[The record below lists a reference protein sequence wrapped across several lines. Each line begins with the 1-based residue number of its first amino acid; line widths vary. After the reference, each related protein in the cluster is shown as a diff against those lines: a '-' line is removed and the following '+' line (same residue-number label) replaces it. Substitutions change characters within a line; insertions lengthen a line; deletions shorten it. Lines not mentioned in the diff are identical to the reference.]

1 MVVAVLGVA
10 LLLASPQGGTAPAT
24 GSIAGQVRV
33 AGSGAPIPDARI
45 TLAGPGVSETSTSD
59 REGRFT
65 FPALAAGT
73 YRLTAQ
79 RESFV
84 IDITA
89 APMVA
94 VATGR
99 ATPLTLEMQRAAAIV
114 GEVRDERGN
123 PRSGVQVA
131 AVRKVAGGT
140 AVAPGRPLLTN
151 DLGEFRVDG
160 LLPGEYIVLASPPNV
175 LPRDE
180 ALVPTYYPATTD
192 REAAATVRVGPG
204 DTAPNIF
211 IMMASAPAFSIS
223 GVVVDEQGRPLSR
236 AVVSFVAQANR
247 TSAPGQ
253 AGIQASVRSFTTAPD
268 GTFRINGLG
277 PGTYRLTPSLRP
289 AAPAKPGLP
298 VETMMA
304 ALMGN
309 NSTVNVDV
317 RDAHVTG
324 VTVVLRSAAGQVK

>member
-1 MVVAVLGVA
+1 MVVTVLGVA
-10 LLLASPQGGTAPAT
+10 LLLASPQGGTTPLT
-24 GSIAGQVRV
+24 GAIAGQVRV
-33 AGSGAPIPDARI
+33 AGSGTPIPDARI

-73 YRLTAQ
+73 YRVTAQ

-84 IDITA
+84 LDIMA
-89 APMVA
+89 APLMA
-94 VATGR
+94 VVTGR
-99 ATPLTLEMQRAAAIV
+99 TTSLTLEMQRAAAIV

-123 PRSGVQVA
+123 PRSGVQVS

-140 AVAPGRPLLTN
+140 AVAPGRPLITN

-180 ALVPTYYPATTD
+180 ALMPTYYPATTD
-192 REAAATVRVGPG
+192 REAAVLVRVGPG
-204 DTAPNIF
+204 ETAPNIF
-211 IMMASAPAFSIS
+211 IMMASSPAFAIS
-223 GVVVDEQGRPLSR
+223 GIVVDEQGRPIPR
-236 AVVSFVAQANR
+236 AVVSFVTRSTR
-247 TSAPGQ
+247 TAAPGQ
-253 AGIQASVRSFTTAPD
+253 AGMQASVRSFTTAAD
-268 GTFRINGLG
+268 GTFRITGLG

-289 AAPAKPGLP
+289 AAPAQPGAP

-309 NSTVNVDV
+309 NSPVNVDV

-324 VTVVLRSAAGQVK
+324 VTVVLRSAGGQVK